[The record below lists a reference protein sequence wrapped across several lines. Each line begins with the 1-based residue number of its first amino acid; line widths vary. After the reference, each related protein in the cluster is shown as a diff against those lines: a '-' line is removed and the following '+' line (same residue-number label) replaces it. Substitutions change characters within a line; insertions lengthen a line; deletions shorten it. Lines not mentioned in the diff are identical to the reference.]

1 MGDLNVGKI
10 PLGKIALEKVNLHSD
25 CHIKAIDTMRDKT
38 AIDMC
43 YDIYEDI
50 AAEKRGQSF
59 GNPFFVKQDSKYVGY
74 MYVSDQYDG
83 ERILAYIVEESVRGK
98 GLGKVMLTSVSDYL
112 FKCCDTTS
120 LKLYINNK
128 NQASINLAVGCGFNK
143 TTVTDGVL
151 CGYDK
156 KR

>member
-1 MGDLNVGKI
+1 M
-10 PLGKIALEKVNLHSD
+10 
-25 CHIKAIDTMRDKT
+25 IKL
-38 AIDMC
+38 
-43 YDIYEDI
+43 
-50 AAEKRGQSF
+50 
-59 GNPFFVKQDSKYVGY
+59 
-74 MYVSDQYDG
+74 
-83 ERILAYIVEESVRGK
+83 RILRF
-98 GLGKVMLTSVSDYL
+98 L